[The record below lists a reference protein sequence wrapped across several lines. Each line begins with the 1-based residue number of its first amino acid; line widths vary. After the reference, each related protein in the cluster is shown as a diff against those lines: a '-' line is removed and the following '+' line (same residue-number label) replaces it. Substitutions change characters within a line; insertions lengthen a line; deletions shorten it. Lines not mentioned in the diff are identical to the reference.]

1 VGAYVAHVDGLLVAG
16 QSLFGHSAEPTSLSG
31 IGQQSIPPP
40 PPKSGL
46 NVGVTGTRDDYQQN
60 WRTVTALDAH
70 TDGQGS
76 AGDGRGIGRVDVS
89 LDEGRI

>member
-1 VGAYVAHVDGLLVAG
+1 
-16 QSLFGHSAEPTSLSG
+16 
-31 IGQQSIPPP
+31 
-40 PPKSGL
+40 
-46 NVGVTGTRDDYQQN
+46 VTGRRDDYQQN